1 MAFSAV
7 ILCANRSSVSK
18 FVLTWK
24 FLQIYWMNNDKDK
37 EEHVSQLSCEKS
49 GRHCNAA
56 ASAQT
61 AHEFCDALCS
71 LEVFRTDYRKQ
82 EMLGQRSVCERKGSV
97 HVLVFQGVLYMYW
110 YSKGFCTCAGIPR
123 GSIFF
128 PSLKAF

>member
-18 FVLTWK
+18 FVLTCTKLRKLSDYKHYIWK

-97 HVLVFQGVLYMYW
+97 HVLVFQGVLY
-110 YSKGFCTCAGIPR
+110 
-123 GSIFF
+123 FF
-128 PSLKAF
+128 RL